1 MFLDSH
7 QKQTFVPQKTLLRT
21 LKDKIQIGRKYWKI
35 HTQYRMHYARY
46 KILLKF
52 NKTKIIKRRIYEQ
65 DISPTKTCGWQV
77 ST

>member
-21 LKDKIQIGRKYWKI
+21 LKDKIQLGRKYWKI

-46 KILLKF
+46 KILL
-52 NKTKIIKRRIYEQ
+52 
-65 DISPTKTCGWQV
+65 
-77 ST
+77 